1 MKNKLHPQS
10 DFNFWIPVNFE
21 KSKNER
27 TGKEE
32 MKIRGIASTSDEDQE
47 GEELIPLGFEL
58 DKFIKEGFVNW
69 NHQAKSDP
77 SKIIGEPTLAKV
89 DSKGRLYVE
98 AKLYDN
104 HPLAKS
110 VWELANTLQK
120 NNSSRKLGWS
130 IEGKALERDPMNPKR
145 ITKAKILGVAVTHLP
160 VNANTILE
168 VVKGQ
173 QKEDYVEL
181 PNEDVLIKSVDE
193 SFLYEFNVGDKVY
206 GITKAFDCVEKKA
219 IVPDIEKEETE
230 SQKKI
235 KKVMGEFKAG
245 TLKDSHGNKV
255 TDRDQALAIA
265 MSEAGQ
271 SKEKAMDTTSTA
283 PLIPESLDPK
293 HKEVLKKAIVN
304 GILPLQNLIQKG
316 VSQLLLERFASGQER
331 NIKRL
336 LKVGYL

>member
-1 MKNKLHPQS
+1 MNKLHPQS

-21 KSKNER
+21 KSKNEE

-32 MKIRGIASTSDEDQE
+32 MKIRGIASTSDKDQE

-69 NHQAKSDP
+69 NHQAKNDP

-89 DSKGRLYVE
+89 DNMGRLYVE

-110 VWELANTLQK
+110 VWELANILQK

-130 IEGKALERDPMNPKR
+130 IEGKALERDPINPKR

-181 PNEDVLIKSVDE
+181 PKEDILVKSSDDQ
-193 SFLYEFNVGDKVY
+193 FLYEFNVSNKTY
-206 GITKAFDCVEKKA
+206 GITKSFDCIKIIKSEKVDMK
-219 IVPDIEKEETE
+219 KEN
-230 SQKKI
+230 KKSKNKI
-235 KKVMGEFKAG
+235 HRVMKEFKEG
-245 TLKDSHGNKV
+245 KLKDSHGNLV
-255 TDRDQALAIA
+255 TSKDQAIAIA
-265 MSEAGQ
+265 MSEAGL
-271 SKEKAMDTTSTA
+271 SKNKSMDTNNTR
-283 PLIPESLDPK
+283 PLIPESLEGKKKDI
-293 HKEVLKKAIVN
+293 LKKAIRL
-304 GILPLQNLIQKG
+304 GIFSK
-316 VSQLLLERFASGQER
+316 
-331 NIKRL
+331 
-336 LKVGYL
+336 